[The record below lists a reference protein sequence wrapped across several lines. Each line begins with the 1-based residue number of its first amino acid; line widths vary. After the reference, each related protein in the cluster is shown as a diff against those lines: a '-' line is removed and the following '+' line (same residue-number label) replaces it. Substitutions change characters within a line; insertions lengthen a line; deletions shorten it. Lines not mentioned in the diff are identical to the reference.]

1 MMELSNVLFSAKYL
15 FNIDGQANMV
25 TGLKKNVDGDAK
37 YQYKRKISTQN
48 NKRDPYLETMLQ
60 LCASTGT
67 GVYL

>member
-1 MMELSNVLFSAKYL
+1 MMELSNVLISAVQPRWSGKRR
-15 FNIDGQANMV
+15 DM
-25 TGLKKNVDGDAK
+25 TEKNVDSDAK

-67 GVYL
+67 HVYL